1 MQVSVETLS
10 SLERKL
16 TLAIPADEID
26 SEVQKRVIDT
36 AKKVRLDGFRPG
48 KVPRKVVQQRFGD
61 ALRAEVVGE
70 VANQSFQ
77 QAVTQESLTPVGTP
91 KIDFTRNET
100 GADLEVV
107 ATFEVFPEIELA
119 DPSNLKV
126 EKFNASVTDTDVD
139 AMIEK
144 LRAQRGEWNEV
155 DRAAKDGDQVNIDF
169 LGTRD
174 GEPFDGGSADAFD
187 LTLGEGK
194 MITGFESGL
203 EGAKAGDERNLK
215 LTFPSDYHAEE
226 LAGANVEF
234 AVTVNAV
241 KEMSK
246 PELDATFF
254 AAFEVDGGYDEF
266 RDKVSEN
273 MHTQLADAIESH
285 LKQQVMDGL
294 VEQNEV
300 ELPGVMI
307 EQEIEALREQTIS
320 RFGGN
325 AEDFDRSLLPDEM
338 FTEQAHKRVALGV
351 ILNHLVKQ
359 YEIRPEREQIIEFI
373 DDIAQSYENPDEVRN
388 LYMSDES
395 RLQQVNMMVVEKL
408 VVEKI
413 TEMAEPG
420 EKTGSYDE
428 VMAANQAASQP

>member
-1 MQVSVETLS
+1 
-10 SLERKL
+10 
-16 TLAIPADEID
+16 
-26 SEVQKRVIDT
+26 
-36 AKKVRLDGFRPG
+36 
-48 KVPRKVVQQRFGD
+48 
-61 ALRAEVVGE
+61 
-70 VANQSFQ
+70 
-77 QAVTQESLTPVGTP
+77 
-91 KIDFTRNET
+91 
-100 GADLEVV
+100 
-107 ATFEVFPEIELA
+107 
-119 DPSNLKV
+119 
-126 EKFNASVTDTDVD
+126 
-139 AMIEK
+139 MIEK
-144 LRAQRGEWNEV
+144 LRTQRGEWSEV